1 MVKTLDESR
10 GMVDEIKLMRSWSD
24 WETKTRQAY
33 LDAILKLP
41 PEERHKDRG
50 ASYPSV
56 QNIYEHI
63 LGAYIHWY
71 EHIVLKWKVDDN
83 FPEDRE
89 LNDDE
94 LRSISTRANKAV
106 GEVMNSLTPE
116 KLGMKYGAEWGE
128 GEKKVK
134 VEECLADIIWH
145 LLEEQTQHIGE
156 LNALF
161 WQMDRDPP
169 RQEWFSSSVSLSKRH
184 S

>member
-1 MVKTLDESR
+1 MVTILERDR
-10 GMVDEIKLMRSWSD
+10 GVVDEIKLMRSWSE
-24 WETKTRQAY
+24 WAAETRQAY

-41 PEERHKDRG
+41 PEERHRNRG
-50 ASYPSV
+50 ASFPSV

-63 LGAYIHWY
+63 LGAHIHWY
-71 EHIVLKWKVDDN
+71 EHIVLNWKVEDN
-83 FPEDRE
+83 LPEDRE

-94 LRSISTRANKAV
+94 LRYLAARVNKAV
-106 GEVMNSLTPE
+106 DEVMNTLTPDI
-116 KLGMKYGAEWGE
+116 LGKTYKAEWGK
-128 GEKKVK
+128 GDKKVK

-169 RQEWFSSSVSLSKRH
+169 HREWFSSSLSMSKRK
-184 S
+184 